1 MGFMIVFTNLNL
13 FVASFRNLF
22 DNSIQ
27 KIQDIRKQDV
37 YANKDISSAL
47 QLSEEQQLEIQK
59 LIASYQSG
67 GALVRGAADSPQ
79 TLLQQ
84 KLSEYP
90 FVFNTLP
97 PISKVLIPSIWL
109 EAPLIASSHMEVQDF
124 TQGNFDEELNQ
135 GVVKYPTTPDPG
147 TKGNSLIFWHTS
159 QEFWKHNVYG
169 TVFKDIPK
177 LESWAVVKV
186 LRKWNLY
193 EYRVVDKF
201 VVLPK
206 QVNAQYMSYQN
217 AGGSY
222 ITLMG
227 CYPLGTDKKRIMVVA
242 KLVE

>member
-1 MGFMIVFTNLNL
+1 MQNSSHKHPLLRFFKEIRIFLVLFVAVMGFMIVFTNLNL

-84 KLSEYP
+84 KLAEYP

-97 PISKVLIPSIWL
+97 PISKVLIPSI
-109 EAPLIASSHMEVQDF
+109 
-124 TQGNFDEELNQ
+124 
-135 GVVKYPTTPDPG
+135 
-147 TKGNSLIFWHTS
+147 
-159 QEFWKHNVYG
+159 
-169 TVFKDIPK
+169 
-177 LESWAVVKV
+177 
-186 LRKWNLY
+186 
-193 EYRVVDKF
+193 
-201 VVLPK
+201 
-206 QVNAQYMSYQN
+206 
-217 AGGSY
+217 
-222 ITLMG
+222 
-227 CYPLGTDKKRIMVVA
+227 
-242 KLVE
+242 